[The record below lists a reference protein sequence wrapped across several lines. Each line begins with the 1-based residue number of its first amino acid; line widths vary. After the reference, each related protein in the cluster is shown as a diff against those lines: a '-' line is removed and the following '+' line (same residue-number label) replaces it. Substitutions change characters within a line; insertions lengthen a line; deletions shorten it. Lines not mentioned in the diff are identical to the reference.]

1 MGTLEWVH
9 DLWSPLKP
17 DELQPTSALVAQT
30 SGGVVNAVHA
40 FVRSHFSIDCATH
53 FITTFDARRV
63 KRLGIEAMTFKEEFL
78 QVSRQ
83 LIGGFIVVSAGEGN
97 VVQSIDTWQVGQ
109 PSARALTGEQAR
121 KLFAEHTTT
130 IVISPDRITCFT
142 HADRDKTPLLLDNPP
157 PPPPPPPPVSESRAL
172 IDAARGALSCENWA
186 LRPV

>member
-17 DELQPTSALVAQT
+17 DELQPTSKLVAQT

-40 FVRSHFSIDCATH
+40 FVRSYFSTDCSTH
-53 FITTFDARRV
+53 FITAFDARRV
-63 KRLGIEAMTFKEEFL
+63 KCLGVEAMTFKEEFL

-83 LIGGFIVVSAGEGN
+83 IIGGFIVVSAGEGN
-97 VVQSIDTWQVGQ
+97 VVQSVSTWQAGQ
-109 PSARALTGEQAR
+109 TSARALTSEQAR
-121 KLFAEHTTT
+121 ELFEKHTTT
-130 IVISPDRITCFT
+130 IVIGPDRITCFT
-142 HADRDKTPLLLDNPP
+142 HADRDKTSQLLDNPP
-157 PPPPPPPPVSESRAL
+157 PPTPPVSESRAL